1 MVALMNLSDL
11 KELYIDGIKLV
22 ELSIDGIKVWSM
34 KAQSYTNV
42 LPLATDNDRK
52 TIYGEKGYRSG
63 YRLSSSGGG
72 IVSASGMCAS
82 GFIPC
87 KVGDVLR
94 IKGTKPKYGT
104 ASYVMSFDSSN
115 TRVAD
120 DNLGQQGTDNP
131 TWVDKDEGGYGCADY
146 NVATDTLTI
155 VLDSATFGTGWDAVR
170 FCAGVIDDNT
180 IVTINER
187 MTTFKNWVGYSTE
200 SDGKT
205 IYNGGLGYK
214 DGYRVRSGGAEAVLD
229 YATCT
234 GFIPFKKGDILR
246 IFPAFTGQNTQNA
259 INFSDASR
267 TNIGQQTATSSYGIC
282 LTNQSLWL
290 ESINNVVDG
299 VSVIDISN
307 IPNADDVAYIRVTNY
322 IERVAISSGA
332 EMIVT
337 INEEIK

>member
-1 MVALMNLSDL
+1 MNLSDL

-34 KAQSYTNV
+34 KTQSYTNV
-42 LPLATDNDRK
+42 LPLATDTDRK

-72 IVSASGMCAS
+72 IVSANGMCAS

-115 TRVAD
+115 KRVAD
-120 DNLGQQGTDNP
+120 ANLGQISADNP
-131 TWVDKDEGGYGCADY
+131 TWIDKDDVTGYGCADY
-146 NVATDTLTI
+146 NNITDTLTI
-155 VLDSATFGTGWDAVR
+155 VLDSETFGTGWDAIR

-180 IVTINER
+180 IVTVNER
-187 MTTFKNWVGYSTE
+187 IMTCKNWVEYSTE

-214 DGYRVRSGGAEAVLD
+214 DGYRVRSSGEEAAQD
-229 YATCT
+229 SATCT
-234 GFIPFKKGDILR
+234 GFIPFKKGKVLR
-246 IFPAFTGQNTQNA
+246 IYSAFSGQNTQNA
-259 INFSDASR
+259 INFFDASY
-267 TNIGQQTATSSYGIC
+267 TLIGQQTATSSYGIC

-299 VSVIDISN
+299 VSTIDISN
-307 IPNADDVAYIRVTNY
+307 IPNANDVAYIRVTNY
-322 IERVAISSGA
+322 IKYTAMASGA
-332 EMIVT
+332 EMIIT